1 MDGFNASA
9 VLAAFFGLLLLP
21 LLFIPYIAWSFRRG
35 TTGPGHAA
43 LSAVGLTYLMALWTY
58 TIAPLPQV
66 GALICDGTLRAQF
79 IPFHFLTEMDGSGGP
94 ADVLRDPVIRQV
106 LLNVVFFV
114 PLGMLVRHLFRW
126 RPVWCVAAG
135 FGTSLLIELTQLTG
149 VWWIYPCAYR
159 LFDTDDLLANTLGA
173 AIGVAAAPLVRLVPG
188 QHARP
193 ADRPQ
198 PVRPLRRL
206 AGMAVDLLS
215 VLLVGSGV
223 PLMVRVWLY
232 VTDRDYTAHTHLIQM
247 GAMLTAAVVFLLV
260 VPLGTR
266 ATLGQHLVFLRPVRP
281 DGQSPRWHQWCLRA
295 LTGVGAYVLLTLP
308 GDWGVPGG
316 GGPGLAW
323 VVLSAVVVIFVNT
336 RGISGYVS
344 RLVLVDSRGPD
355 VRAGLRQGGTDP
367 RRLSSAVVVVGA
379 AGYLGL
385 SVLVAVAA
393 LSPTV
398 GGGIVALVAVGLGCA
413 NLALVG
419 YLLYTGVVVVRREGR
434 SLGNLLTLLAVCG
447 VLGLLLL
454 FVLGL
459 ALSWD
464 WLVVPAVAGLAVS
477 GTFGLLLGAFVIYGA
492 GYARQAPQ
500 PGMDAIV
507 VLGSRVFGDRV
518 PPLLAARIDKG
529 LEILAGETG
538 GGRRPVL
545 VLSGGQG
552 PDEDAPEGEVMAR
565 YAVRAGADER
575 LVRVEGQSRSTEENL
590 RFSRELLL
598 GEGRGTSMV
607 VTTNDYHA
615 FRAAIIARELGLDAQ
630 VVGARTARYYFPSAV
645 LREFVGVLARTPVF
659 HAALAV
665 SVALAA
671 GGLAWLV
678 AR

>member
-1 MDGFNASA
+1 MQGFSASG
-9 VLAAFFGLLLLP
+9 VLAAFLGLLLLP

-43 LSAVGLTYLMALWTY
+43 LSAVGVVYLMALWTY
-58 TIAPLPQV
+58 TIAPLPQA

-79 IPFHFLTEMDGSGGP
+79 TPFYFLTEIDRSGGVTG
-94 ADVLRDPVIRQV
+94 VLRDPVTRQV

-135 FGTSLLIELTQLTG
+135 FGASLLVELTQLTG

-173 AIGVAAAPLVRLVPG
+173 AIGVAAAPLARLVPG
-188 QHARP
+188 QHVRT

-215 VLLVGSGV
+215 VLLVGIGV
-223 PLMVRVWLY
+223 PLAVRIGLY
-232 VTDRDYTAHTHLIQM
+232 LTDRDYAAHTDLIQI
-247 GAMLTAAVVFLLV
+247 GATLTAAVVFLLV
-260 VPLGTR
+260 VPVSTG

-281 DGQSPRWHQWCLRA
+281 DGEPPRWHQWCLRA
-295 LTGVGAYVLLTLP
+295 LTGVGTYVLLMLP
-308 GDWGVPGG
+308 GGWGVPGG
-316 GGPGLAW
+316 VGPGFAW
-323 VVLSAVVVIFVNT
+323 AVLSAVVVIFVNT
-336 RGISGYVS
+336 RGISGYLS
-344 RLVLVDSRGPD
+344 RLVLVDSRDPD
-355 VRAGLRQGGTDP
+355 VPAGLRQRGTDP

-385 SVLVAVAA
+385 SVLVTVAA

-398 GGGIVALVAVGLGCA
+398 GGGIVALVAVGLVCA

-434 SLGNLLTLLAVCG
+434 SLGNLLTLLAVGG

-454 FVLGL
+454 FVLGVS
-459 ALSWD
+459 LSWT
-464 WLVVPAVAGLAVS
+464 WLIAPAVAGLAVS
-477 GTFGLLLGAFVIYGA
+477 ATFGLLLGAFVIYGA
-492 GYARQAPQ
+492 GYARQVPQ
-500 PGMDAIV
+500 AGMDAIV

-538 GGRRPVL
+538 AGRRPVL

-565 YAVRAGADER
+565 YAVRAGADEG

-590 RFSRELLL
+590 MFSRDLLL
-598 GEGRGTSMV
+598 CEGRGASMV
-607 VTTNDYHA
+607 VATNDYHA

-659 HAALAV
+659 HGALAV

-671 GGLAWLV
+671 GGLAWIV